1 MEVKHKQ
8 FCKENAEERKLKG
21 DSKVRRQ
28 NQEKHFKKVILP
40 LSELGSFCPFE
51 DAVKVAQSCQN
62 LGSKGDVK
70 KSRAKGGRLP
80 KTGKIEVSVQGG
92 EDVVDRQ
99 VKEDSKVERLK
110 QEEYCEEPKEALKV
124 VQTSPQNIV

>member
-1 MEVKHKQ
+1 MKHKQ
-8 FCKENAEERKLKG
+8 FCKEDAEDRKVKG
-21 DSKVRRQ
+21 DSMVRKQ
-28 NQEKHFKKVILP
+28 KQEEYLEQVRLS
-40 LSELGSFCPFE
+40 LSELGSSQPVE
-51 DAVKVAQSCQN
+51 EAVKVAQSCQN

>member
-1 MEVKHKQ
+1 MKHKL
-8 FCKENAEERKLKG
+8 FCRKDPVDRKVKG
-21 DSKVRRQ
+21 DSLLRRHKQ
-28 NQEKHFKKVILP
+28 DDHCEEYKAILSRQ
-40 LSELGSFCPFE
+40 LSGAIKEE
-51 DAVKVAQSCQN
+51 VMKVAQSCQN